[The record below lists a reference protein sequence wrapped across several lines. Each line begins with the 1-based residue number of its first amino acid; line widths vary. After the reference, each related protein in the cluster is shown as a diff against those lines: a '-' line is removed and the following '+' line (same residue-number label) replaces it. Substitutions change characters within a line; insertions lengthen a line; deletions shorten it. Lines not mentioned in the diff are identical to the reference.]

1 MDVAAQQQQS
11 LDSEELVAVLW
22 QYRRLITVCA
32 VLVTAVVTVM
42 AFLMT
47 PMFRGT
53 VLLVPASAD
62 RSVLGGLGSSLGSV
76 GGLAALAG
84 INLPSKDSEIEETL
98 AVLKSR
104 EFTQTFIV
112 KNNLLQQLFPKKWDE
127 ATHGWKVPPAEQ
139 PTLNQAFR
147 AFDGLR
153 TVSRDSKTGLIT
165 LQLNWHDRL
174 QVADLTNNMVAQV
187 NEEMRSRAAAAADA
201 SLGYLQKELAAT
213 SDVST
218 REAVSRLMES
228 QVKQRMLANVTREYA
243 LRSVDRALVPDK
255 TDKVSPKKALM
266 MIAGMF
272 LGIVV
277 GVMLALLLNTR
288 RRLIRQ
294 HTH

>member
-1 MDVAAQQQQS
+1 MDVAAQQQLS
-11 LDSEELVAVLW
+11 LDDGELISVLW
-22 QYRRLITVCA
+22 RYRRLILACT
-32 VLVTAVVTVM
+32 VLVTAVVTVI

-53 VLLVPASAD
+53 VVLVPAAAERGMLGSA
-62 RSVLGGLGSSLGSV
+62 LGSSLGSV

-84 INLPSKDSEIEETL
+84 INLSNKDSELEEAL

-104 EFTQTFIV
+104 EFTWAFIV
-112 KNNLLQQLFPKKWDE
+112 KNNLLPQLFPKQWDA
-127 ATHGWKVPPAEQ
+127 ATHSWKVPPSQQ

-153 TVSRDSKTGLIT
+153 TVTRDAKTGLVT

-174 QVADLTNNMVAQV
+174 QVAGLTNNMVAQL

-213 SDVST
+213 SEVST
-218 REAVSRLMES
+218 RDAISRLIET
-228 QVKQRMLANVTREYA
+228 QVKQRMLANVTMEYA
-243 LRSVDRALVPDK
+243 LRSVDRAVQPDK

-266 MIAGMF
+266 MIIAMFFGMV
-272 LGIVV
+272 I
-277 GVMLALLLNTR
+277 GVSLALLLSVR
-288 RRLIRQ
+288 SRLIRR
-294 HTH
+294 HA